1 MPARFRNRWLL
12 GFLALALLLGAA
24 LLASAR
30 LVPNLVRSE
39 ATDWIQTNLG
49 MSPALGD
56 IRFNPLALTLD
67 VSDIALPAGEAPIV
81 RIAHVHADFAFR
93 SLFTGD
99 WRFDAIRID
108 QPLVDARIG
117 RDGKLNLLKLV
128 PPPSDDPLP
137 ALLIADLRVS
147 KGQARF
153 RDESLGPEASARVI
167 PLDFAL
173 RNLHTTKD
181 AGGRFTLTALS
192 DIGETIA
199 WSGTASMAPI
209 ASKGSIALKQL
220 SATRVGA
227 FLADALPT
235 RIASGTADVSLAY
248 DLAFANGV
256 LTLSATSP
264 ALTLCAAGAD
274 VRRDVLNANASVGAA
289 VFRDFG
295 ARFEA
300 RDGAP
305 ADWSVGVGGIGLA
318 DVILTGKGPAAGERF
333 VVRRASFGGVAA
345 SSKTPGGSARSMTVE
360 GLDLTLTREPG
371 GGVGILRL
379 LPTATAGEAERPAPP
394 LAIERIRLKDA
405 RITFLEKSTPR
416 PGRYELAPLD
426 LEIRGLDTA
435 SRKPLVIRARGAV
448 NGRPFSVEGNAA
460 TDGTSADA
468 AITLDALPLALAL
481 PYLPDFPA
489 IELISGTL
497 GVDGTAR
504 YRLKAGGTPDIGFTG
519 EVTVSDFRLKELVR
533 NSDLFAFRT
542 FLLSGIRYDGRTA
555 TVERGRLIAP
565 VGEVALLP
573 NGTFN
578 YGFLLDEG
586 TSVEAARAATGPT
599 APAAKLTRAE
609 RRQARARA
617 GAEKAARAAARA
629 APRPAAREPDLP
641 LTLKRLDIE
650 NGHLAFA
657 DLTIEPSFAAN
668 ISALRGSITNL
679 SNRPRQLSTIALRG
693 QVISRFAP
701 VTIDGKAN
709 LFDYAESTD
718 VHFLFR
724 NIDLTVFNPYSGEYA
739 GYAIASGRLTAD
751 LDYRIVNS
759 ALEANHKVEIAD
771 LQWGSRAEGKRA
783 PFPVRFATNVLKDR
797 DGVIRL
803 ELPVSG
809 TVDDPEF
816 SLGPLIW
823 KALGRFLGRIAT
835 APFRAIGG
843 LFGGNDEPEKLV
855 FTPGSPSLPEET
867 ARVLPEIGRFLTEKE
882 GVTLVIPA
890 GPGTEADAKA
900 IALDRLDAAV
910 MVKERKT
917 DPTASSASLPPAE
930 RHARLLRL
938 YRIHFGRAPSFAEV
952 KRPTEGE
959 APADP
964 KAARLNSEARQ
975 MTAELQGAWLASDN
989 ELSSLGRARA
999 AAVQTAL
1006 LSTPGLAP
1014 DRIRLAPGT
1023 AFADKGGKPMMEL
1036 KMEDT
1041 QAAAEAGPA
1050 PEPASEPAG

>member
-1 MPARFRNRWLL
+1 MPALLRNRWVIAVVA
-12 GFLALALLLGAA
+12 FALFLGAA
-24 LLASAR
+24 LLAATR
-30 LVPNLVRSE
+30 LVPNLVRSS
-39 ATDWIQTNLG
+39 ATEWVQANLG
-49 MSPALGD
+49 LPISLGE

-67 VSDIALPAGEAPIV
+67 VSDIRLPAGEVPMV
-81 RIAHVHADFAFR
+81 RIRHLHADFAFT
-93 SLFTGD
+93 SLFAGD

-108 QPLVDARIG
+108 EPMVDARIG
-117 RDGKLNLLKLV
+117 NDGKLNLLKLV
-128 PPPSDDPLP
+128 PPPNDDPLP
-137 ALLIADLRVS
+137 ALLIADLAVS

-153 RDESLGPEASARVI
+153 RDETLGPDATAHVI

-173 RNLHTTKD
+173 QNLHTTKD
-181 AGGRFTLTALS
+181 AGGRFNLTAAS

-209 ASKGSIALKQL
+209 ASKGGISLKNL
-220 SATRVGA
+220 SVTRAGA

-235 RIASGTADVSLAY
+235 RFLSGSANVSLTY
-248 DLAFANGV
+248 DLSYDKGV
-256 LTLSATSP
+256 LRLAATSP
-264 ALTLCAAGAD
+264 ALTIRSIGTD
-274 VRRDVLNANASVGAA
+274 VRRDVLNANLSAGAA
-289 VFRDFG
+289 VYKDFS
-295 ARFEA
+295 ARYEA
-300 RDGAP
+300 PDGQAP
-305 ADWSVGVGGIGLA
+305 HWSVEVGGIGAA
-318 DVILTGKGPAAGERF
+318 DIVLTGKGPAAGESFR
-333 VVRRASFGGVAA
+333 VKRLSFGGVAA
-345 SSKTPGGSARSMTVE
+345 SSRKPGGTADSFTVE
-360 GLDLTLTREPG
+360 GLDITLTREPG

-379 LPTATAGEAERPAPP
+379 LPASVPGEAQEPAAP
-394 LAIERIRLKDA
+394 LAIDHIRVKDA

-416 PGRYELAPLD
+416 PGKYELAPLD

-435 SRKPLVIRARGAV
+435 SPKPLAISARGAV
-448 NGRPFSVEGNAA
+448 NGRPFSIEGNAA

-497 GVDGTAR
+497 AIDGTAR
-504 YRLKAGGTPDIGFTG
+504 YRLKARGEPDIGFNG
-519 EVTVSDFRLKELVR
+519 RVTISDFRLKELVR

-542 FLLSGIRYDGRTA
+542 FLLSGIRYDGRSA
-555 TVERGRLIAP
+555 IIERGRLMAP
-565 VGEVALLP
+565 VGQVALLP
-573 NGTFN
+573 NGQFN

-586 TSVEAARAATGPT
+586 TSVEAARAVTGRKAA
-599 APAAKLTRAE
+599 APKLTRAE
-609 RRQARARA
+609 RREARAKA
-617 GAEKAARAAARA
+617 EAEKAARAAARA
-629 APRPAAREPDLP
+629 APTPATPEPDLP
-641 LTLKRLDIE
+641 LTMKRLDIE
-650 NGHLAFA
+650 SGRLAFA

-668 ISALRGSITNL
+668 ISNLRGSITNL

-709 LFDYAESTD
+709 LFDYAADTD
-718 VHFLFR
+718 VHFVFK

-751 LDYRIVNS
+751 LDYRIINS

-771 LQWGSRAEGKRA
+771 LQWGSKAEGKRA
-783 PFPVRFATNVLKDR
+783 PFPVRFATNVMKDK

-843 LFGGNDEPEKLV
+843 LFGGDDEPEKLV
-855 FTPGSPSLPEET
+855 FTPGSPALPEE
-867 ARVLPEIGRFLTEKE
+867 AAKVLPEIGKFLSSKE

-900 IALDRLDAAV
+900 IANDRIDAAV

-917 DPTASSASLPPAE
+917 DPKASSTSLAPAE

-938 YRIHFGRAPSFAEV
+938 YRIQFGRAPAFAEV
-952 KRPTEGE
+952 QLPAEAK

-964 KAARLNSEARQ
+964 KAARLDAEIRQ

-989 ELSSLGRARA
+989 ELASLGRARA

-1006 LSTPGLAP
+1006 LATPGLSP
-1014 DRIRLAPGT
+1014 DRIRLSLST

-1036 KMEDT
+1036 KMEEP
-1041 QAAAEAGPA
+1041 EAVAA
-1050 PEPASEPAG
+1050 PEPAPAPA